1 MAGFARKK
9 CQDRLVNEMR
19 IIRNILESALL
30 EMKGGGIYRDRMPT
44 LILDNMNTVV
54 EGPEGKEVLSLLQSF
69 GKEMAD
75 ARLLNL
81 VFSSS
86 DGRVMDMM
94 YENSAASRMAVFPF
108 MYDLPIEDARS
119 YLECICHNVGLTTRK
134 DSITELVDIVGGR
147 FVHLQLT
154 FSLLEQY
161 KSDINVFKVK
171 RRLFSLVSKEFEN
184 LGIQLPPKCRLL
196 YFQML
201 HGLSLRSLF
210 HLNRERWI
218 FQCSMRC

>member
-1 MAGFARKK
+1 
-9 CQDRLVNEMR
+9 
-19 IIRNILESALL
+19 
-30 EMKGGGIYRDRMPT
+30 
-44 LILDNMNTVV
+44 
-54 EGPEGKEVLSLLQSF
+54 
-69 GKEMAD
+69 
-75 ARLLNL
+75 
-81 VFSSS
+81 
-86 DGRVMDMM
+86 MM
-94 YENSAASRMAVFPF
+94 YEISAASRMAVFPF

>member
-44 LILDNMNTVV
+44 LILENMNTVV

-81 VFSSS
+81 A
-86 DGRVMDMM
+86 VMG
-94 YENSAASRMAVFPF
+94 E
-108 MYDLPIEDARS
+108 
-119 YLECICHNVGLTTRK
+119 
-134 DSITELVDIVGGR
+134 
-147 FVHLQLT
+147 
-154 FSLLEQY
+154 
-161 KSDINVFKVK
+161 
-171 RRLFSLVSKEFEN
+171 
-184 LGIQLPPKCRLL
+184 
-196 YFQML
+196 
-201 HGLSLRSLF
+201 
-210 HLNRERWI
+210 
-218 FQCSMRC
+218 